1 MSFGLVVFDKAH
13 LSKVHKFVNAI
24 GVTTRPLDT
33 VREISLDGDGVWE
46 LSRSLPRLSMESHAS
61 EDGCTYWFLEL
72 ETSLRLERVL
82 TILNGQA
89 DHVFRNL
96 YVDEY
101 IDGCKMR
108 RVGMGPM
115 KKKACFKDVAFWPKT
130 SHEQF
135 GMNQLIK
142 GKLQKAA

>member
-13 LSKVHKFVNAI
+13 LAKVHKFVNAI
-24 GVTTRPLDT
+24 GVATRPLDT
-33 VREISLDGDGVWE
+33 VHEISLDGDGVWK

-61 EDGCTYWFLEL
+61 EVGCTYWFLEL

-82 TILNGQA
+82 AILNGQA
-89 DHVFRNL
+89 NHVFRNL

-108 RVGMGPM
+108 MVGVGPM
-115 KKKACFKDVAFWPKT
+115 RKKACFKDVAFWPQT
-130 SHEQF
+130 PSEQHALS
-135 GMNQLIK
+135 QLTK
-142 GKLQKAA
+142 GRLAQVA